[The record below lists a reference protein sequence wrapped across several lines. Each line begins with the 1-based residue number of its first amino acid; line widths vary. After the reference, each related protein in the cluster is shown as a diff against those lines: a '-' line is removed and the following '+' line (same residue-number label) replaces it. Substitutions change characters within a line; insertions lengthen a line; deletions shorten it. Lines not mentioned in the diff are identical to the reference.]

1 MTGKQ
6 LNLEGARA
14 AALRGDQAALAAEM
28 RKEIGTIAEF
38 EGMNVLQREAL
49 AKAFGVNVEQMTKM
63 LEQQKILGQLQGIYY
78 VRRWNPSLHH

>member
-38 EGMNVLQREAL
+38 EGMNVLQRED
-49 AKAFGVNVEQMTKM
+49 F
-63 LEQQKILGQLQGIYY
+63 
-78 VRRWNPSLHH
+78 S